1 MQLELA
7 PIEELEGL
15 PLGASLQVRVV
26 GRCMWPLIRSGDALL
41 VRRCALDSIAPGD
54 VAVVRTADRRFLAH
68 VVVEVQPL
76 RTATLRGV
84 ADPEPLELLGRVTR
98 VRKKGFSL
106 PLADLSRH
114 LLRMLQRGY
123 AHASHQLWA
132 RLWSQGLRKLRLD
145 LLPAAIRKRIFGPI
159 GIRAVSVLDAEAL
172 RLFAGEYL
180 TDSPDFLKR
189 QLLTHWHRQ
198 GAAVAAVDGL
208 GRWCG
213 FAYLGAFAD
222 EDFALEGFGIRSLF
236 VVPSARGIGL
246 EEQMVGFLCRE
257 AKRQGISPVYVNVVD
272 ANPELVAVLS
282 ELGFRRSAP
291 QRERQVASEWA
302 KRGVVRRWATLE
314 RA

>member
-1 MQLELA
+1 LQLELA

-41 VRRCALDSIAPGD
+41 VRRCSLDAIAPGD
-54 VAVVRTADRRFLAH
+54 VAVVRTAECRFLAH
-68 VVVEVQPL
+68 VVLEVRPL

-98 VRKKGFSL
+98 VFKKRFSF
-106 PLADLSRH
+106 PLAVFSRH
-114 LLRMLQRGY
+114 LLRIIQRGY
-123 AHASHQLWA
+123 AHVSHSPWP
-132 RLWSQGLRKLRLD
+132 RLAIRGLRKLSQR
-145 LLPAAIRKRIFGPI
+145 RILGPV
-159 GIRAVSVLDAEAL
+159 GIRAVSMLDAETL

-189 QLLTHWHRQ
+189 QLLTHWHRK
-198 GAAVAAVDGL
+198 GAAVAAVDGV

-236 VVPSARGIGL
+236 VVSSARGIGL
-246 EEQMVGFLCRE
+246 EQRMVSFLCRE

-272 ANPELVAVLS
+272 ANPEMVAVLS
-282 ELGFRRSAP
+282 ELGFRRSTP

-302 KRGVVRRWATLE
+302 KRGVVRHWATLE